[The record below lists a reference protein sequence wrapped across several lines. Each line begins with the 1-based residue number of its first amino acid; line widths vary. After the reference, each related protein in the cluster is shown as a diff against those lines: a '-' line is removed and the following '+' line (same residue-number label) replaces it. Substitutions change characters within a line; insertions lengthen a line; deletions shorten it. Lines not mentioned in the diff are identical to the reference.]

1 MNAIKNMIL
10 GAALLPMVPVAAQ
23 QHAKD
28 STLNRTVVVEN
39 QYNPEVMDAFKVNV
53 LPQIEEPAVA
63 KQHIDYAETQRP
75 LMTWAVT
82 PMEPIT
88 RSLVQSVAPRGYI
101 RGAYGNRNNTD
112 FKASYLWDIS
122 SRDCLEVMASLYGLS
137 GNLSLLTED
146 DDWKSRFYR
155 TDFSLDYRHE
165 FKRVALLLGG
175 NFASQVF
182 NYMPASTLSTQ
193 LPGYSDKQ
201 HYTLAEG
208 YIGIQSTDAS
218 MPIRFGVQTGLR
230 SFSRKYAQMD
240 LWDGSE
246 NIFHTLG
253 YMEGNISDEQ
263 RVGLNLT
270 MDNVIHDVDQQDY
283 TLLRLNPYYTYRNA
297 SFEARLG
304 AHVDWQTAY
313 HGGIK
318 VAPDVELAY
327 IFATSNRLYL
337 KVGGGTRLNDFRQLN
352 DISPYWFQPE
362 QMRTTYTPIDL
373 SAGLKASPV
382 TGLGLHLY
390 GGYRII
396 KNEIFVLPGLANED
410 AFSVYA
416 GFAQDKA
423 NVGYGG
429 ASVSYAYRDWF
440 DFSVKGTFYGW
451 SVDEDKEALLMLKP
465 TFDIDLSARFKIM
478 KGLHAGISYQYEG
491 RKEIES
497 LGGKADAVNELN
509 LRVDYELMERF
520 NVFVTV
526 NNLLNKTYLLSN
538 GYPMQKLYVMGGVSY
553 RF

>member
-10 GAALLPMVPVAAQ
+10 GATLLPMIPAAAQ

-75 LMTWAVT
+75 LMTWSTT

-88 RSLVQSVAPRGYI
+88 RSLTQTVAPRGYI
-101 RGAYGNRNNTD
+101 RGTYGNRNNTD
-112 FKASYLWDIS
+112 LKASYLWNIS
-122 SRDCLEVMASLYGLS
+122 SRDQLGVMASLYGLS
-137 GNLSLLTED
+137 GNLSLMEED
-146 DDWKSRFYR
+146 DKWKSRFYR
-155 TDFSLDYRHE
+155 TDFSLDYRHD
-165 FKRVALLLGG
+165 FKRVALFLGG

-193 LPGYSDKQ
+193 IPGYFDKQ

-208 YIGIQSTDAS
+208 YIGVQSANAS
-218 MPIRFGVQTGLR
+218 MPIRFGFQTGLR

-240 LWDGSE
+240 LWKGSE
-246 NIFHTLG
+246 NIFHTQG

-263 RVGLNLT
+263 QVGLNLT
-270 MDNVIHDVDQQDY
+270 MDNMIHDVDQQDY
-283 TLLRLNPYYTYRNA
+283 TLLRLNPYYTYKNGN
-297 SFEARLG
+297 FEARLG

-318 VAPDVELAY
+318 AAPDIELGY
-327 IFATSNRLYL
+327 TFATSNRLYL
-337 KVGGGTRLNDFRQLN
+337 RAGGGTRLNDFRQLN
-352 DISPYWFQPE
+352 HISPYWFQLE
-362 QMRTTYTPIDL
+362 QMRTTYTPVDL
-373 SAGLKASPV
+373 TLGLKASPL

-390 GGYRII
+390 GGYRMV
-396 KNEIFVLPGLANED
+396 KNEIFVLPWVADDEALA
-410 AFSVYA
+410 AYA

-440 DFSVKGTFYGW
+440 DFSVEGTFYSW
-451 SVDEDKEALLMLKP
+451 SVDEKKEALLMLKP
-465 TFDIDLSARFKIM
+465 AFDIGLSARFKIM
-478 KGLHAGISYQYEG
+478 KGLHAGFSYRYEG
-491 RKEIES
+491 RKEIDF
-497 LGGKADAVNELN
+497 LDDKLDAVNELN
-509 LRVDYELMERF
+509 LHAGYELMERF
-520 NVFVTV
+520 NVFVSV

-538 GYPMQKLYVMGGVSY
+538 GYPMQQLYIMAGVSY

>member
-10 GAALLPMVPVAAQ
+10 GAALLPMIPAAAQ

-75 LMTWAVT
+75 LMTWSTT

-88 RSLVQSVAPRGYI
+88 RSLTQTVAPRGYI
-101 RGAYGNRNNTD
+101 RGTYGNRNNTD
-112 FKASYLWDIS
+112 LKASYLWNIS
-122 SRDCLEVMASLYGLS
+122 SRDQLGVMASLYGLS
-137 GNLSLLTED
+137 GNLSLMEED
-146 DDWKSRFYR
+146 DKWKSRFYR
-155 TDFSLDYRHE
+155 TDFSLDYRHD
-165 FKRVALLLGG
+165 FKRVALFLGG

-193 LPGYSDKQ
+193 IPGYFDKQ

-208 YIGIQSTDAS
+208 YIGVQSANAS
-218 MPIRFGVQTGLR
+218 MPIRFGFQTGLR

-240 LWDGSE
+240 LWKGSE
-246 NIFHTLG
+246 NIFHTQG

-263 RVGLNLT
+263 QVGLNLT
-270 MDNVIHDVDQQDY
+270 MDNMIHDVDQQDY
-283 TLLRLNPYYTYRNA
+283 TLLRLNPYYTYKNGN
-297 SFEARLG
+297 FEARLG

-318 VAPDVELAY
+318 AAPDIELGY
-327 IFATSNRLYL
+327 TFATSNRLYL
-337 KVGGGTRLNDFRQLN
+337 KAGGGTRLNDFRQLN
-352 DISPYWFQPE
+352 HISPYWFQLE
-362 QMRTTYTPIDL
+362 QMRTTYTPVDL
-373 SAGLKASPV
+373 TLGLKASPL

-390 GGYRII
+390 GGYRMV
-396 KNEIFVLPGLANED
+396 KNEIFVLPWVADDEALA
-410 AFSVYA
+410 AYA

-440 DFSVKGTFYGW
+440 DFSVEGTFYSW
-451 SVDEDKEALLMLKP
+451 SVDEKKEALLMLKP
-465 TFDIDLSARFKIM
+465 AFDIGLSARFKIM
-478 KGLHAGISYQYEG
+478 KGLHAGFSYRYEG
-491 RKEIES
+491 RKEIDF
-497 LGGKADAVNELN
+497 LDDKLDAVNELN
-509 LRVDYELMERF
+509 LHAGYELMERF
-520 NVFVTV
+520 NVFVSV

-538 GYPMQKLYVMGGVSY
+538 GYPMQQLYIMAGVSY

>member
-10 GAALLPMVPVAAQ
+10 GAALLPMIPAAAQ

-75 LMTWAVT
+75 LMTWSTT

-88 RSLVQSVAPRGYI
+88 RSLTQTVAPRGYI
-101 RGAYGNRNNTD
+101 RGTYGNRNNTD
-112 FKASYLWDIS
+112 LKASYLWNIS
-122 SRDCLEVMASLYGLS
+122 SRDQLGVMASLYGLS
-137 GNLSLLTED
+137 GNLSLMEED
-146 DDWKSRFYR
+146 DKWKSRFYR
-155 TDFSLDYRHE
+155 TDFSLDYRHD
-165 FKRVALLLGG
+165 FKRVALFLGG

-193 LPGYSDKQ
+193 IPGYFDKQ

-208 YIGIQSTDAS
+208 YIGVQSANAS
-218 MPIRFGVQTGLR
+218 MPIRFGFQTGLR

-240 LWDGSE
+240 LWKGSE
-246 NIFHTLG
+246 NIFHTQG

-263 RVGLNLT
+263 QVGLNLT
-270 MDNVIHDVDQQDY
+270 MDNMIHDVDQQDY
-283 TLLRLNPYYTYRNA
+283 TLLRLNPYYTYKNGN
-297 SFEARLG
+297 FEARLG

-318 VAPDVELAY
+318 AAPDIELGY
-327 IFATSNRLYL
+327 TFATSNRLYL
-337 KVGGGTRLNDFRQLN
+337 RAGGGTRLNDFRQLN
-352 DISPYWFQPE
+352 HISPYWFQLE
-362 QMRTTYTPIDL
+362 QMRTTYTPVDL
-373 SAGLKASPV
+373 TLGLKASPL

-390 GGYRII
+390 GGYRMV
-396 KNEIFVLPGLANED
+396 KNEIFVLPWVADDEALA
-410 AFSVYA
+410 AYA

-440 DFSVKGTFYGW
+440 DFSVEGTFYSW
-451 SVDEDKEALLMLKP
+451 SVDEKKEALLMLKP
-465 TFDIDLSARFKIM
+465 AFDIGLSARFKIM
-478 KGLHAGISYQYEG
+478 KGLHAGFSYRYEG
-491 RKEIES
+491 RKEIDF
-497 LGGKADAVNELN
+497 LDDKLDAVNELN
-509 LRVDYELMERF
+509 LHAGYELMERF
-520 NVFVTV
+520 NVFVSV

-538 GYPMQKLYVMGGVSY
+538 GYPMQQLYIMAGVSY